1 MTLEKSGEIMKIRR
15 IASSLI
21 IAGMLTASFAACS
34 APQPNPS
41 PSASSTPTASKPAP
55 MTPAEAKLAFAK
67 IAKDSCFE
75 AQALGVVE
83 SSEDF
88 IVVALNKDE
97 AYKDYSAAY
106 LEYPSTYGLI
116 WELDAITACAD
127 YYTFSMA
134 EEAGQEAAIDVTFDE
149 NDSTFTTF
157 EDFGEFGT
165 SEYKF
170 TIVDGK
176 FATAQNLDP
185 KNERFI
191 TIRYGSITA
200 DDRAVVE
207 TAVEEFLAKD

>member
-1 MTLEKSGEIMKIRR
+1 MKI
-15 IASSLI
+15 AKLVSALVLS
-21 IAGMLTASFAACS
+21 GMLAAILSACS
-34 APQPNPS
+34 APAPNPS
-41 PSASSTPTASKPAP
+41 ASVSASSTPSATKPAP
-55 MTPAEAKLAFAK
+55 MTPAEAKLAFSK

-75 AQALGVVE
+75 AQKLGVVE

-88 IVVALNKDE
+88 IVVSLNKDE

-106 LEYPSTYGLI
+106 LDYPSTYGLI
-116 WELDAITACAD
+116 WELTAITACAD

-134 EEAGQEAAIDVTFDE
+134 EEAGQEADIDVTFDE
-149 NDSTFTTF
+149 NDSTYTTF

-165 SEYKF
+165 SNYKF

-176 FATAQNLDP
+176 FATAESLDP

-191 TIRYGSITA
+191 TIRYGSIKA

-207 TAVEEFLAKD
+207 TAVEEYLAKD

>member
-1 MTLEKSGEIMKIRR
+1 MKFAKV
-15 IASSLI
+15 ASAVVL
-21 IAGMLTASFAACS
+21 AGMLAASLTACS
-34 APQPNPS
+34 APQPNPT
-41 PSASSTPTASKPAP
+41 PSASSTPTATKPAA
-55 MTPAEAKLAFAK
+55 MTPAEAKLAFSK

-75 AQALGVVE
+75 AQKLGVVE

-106 LEYPSTYGLI
+106 LEYPNTYGLI

-134 EEAGQEAAIDVTFDE
+134 EEAGQEADIDVTFDE

-170 TIVDGK
+170 TIVDRK
-176 FATAQNLDP
+176 FATAENLDP

-191 TIRYGSITA
+191 AIRYGRITA

-207 TAVEEFLAKD
+207 TAVEEFLAKG

>member
-1 MTLEKSGEIMKIRR
+1 MKINR
-15 IASSLI
+15 IASILVV
-21 IAGMLTASFAACS
+21 AGMLVASLAACT
-34 APQPNPS
+34 APAPGPS
-41 PSASSTPTASKPAP
+41 PSASSTPSATKPAP
-55 MTPAEAKLAFAK
+55 MAPAEAKAAFAV

-75 AQALGVVE
+75 AQKLGVVE

-88 IVVALNKDE
+88 IVVSLNKDE

-106 LEYPSTYGLI
+106 LEYPSTFGLI
-116 WELDAITACAD
+116 WELTAITACAD

-176 FATAQNLDP
+176 FATAESLDP

-207 TAVEEFLAKD
+207 TAVEEFLAKG

>member
-1 MTLEKSGEIMKIRR
+1 MHFSR
-15 IASSLI
+15 IASVLVVT
-21 IAGMLTASFAACS
+21 GMLAASLAACS
-34 APQPNPS
+34 APEPGPS
-41 PSASSTPTASKPAP
+41 PSASSTPSATKPAP
-55 MTPAEAKLAFAK
+55 MTPAEAKAAFSV

-75 AQALGVVE
+75 AQKLGVVE

-88 IVVALNKDE
+88 TVVSLNKDE

-106 LEYPSTYGLI
+106 LEYPSTFGLI

-127 YYTFSMA
+127 YYTFSMS
-134 EEAGQEAAIDVTFDE
+134 EEAGQEAPIDVTFDE

-176 FATAQNLDP
+176 FATAENLDP

-207 TAVEEFLAKD
+207 TAVEEFLAKG

>member
-1 MTLEKSGEIMKIRR
+1 MNIGRV
-15 IASSLI
+15 ASVLVV
-21 IAGMLTASFAACS
+21 AGMLVTSLAACT
-34 APQPNPS
+34 APAPGPS
-41 PSASSTPTASKPAP
+41 PSASSTPTATKPAA
-55 MTPAEAKLAFAK
+55 MTPAEAKAAFAV

-75 AQALGVVE
+75 AQKLGVVE

-88 IVVALNKDE
+88 IVVSLNKDE

-106 LEYPSTYGLI
+106 LEYPSTFGLI
-116 WELDAITACAD
+116 WELTAITACAD

-134 EEAGQEAAIDVTFDE
+134 EEAGKEAEIDVTFDE
-149 NDSTFTTF
+149 TDSTFTTF

-165 SEYKF
+165 SNYKF

-176 FATAQNLDP
+176 FATAESLDP

-207 TAVEEFLAKD
+207 TAVEEFLAKG

>member
-1 MTLEKSGEIMKIRR
+1 MKFSR
-15 IASSLI
+15 IASSLV
-21 IAGMLTASFAACS
+21 IAGMLAASLTACS
-34 APQPNPS
+34 APQPDPS
-41 PSASSTPTASKPAP
+41 PSASSTPTASKPAA
-55 MTPAEAKLAFAK
+55 MTPAEAKLAFSK

-88 IVVALNKDE
+88 IVVALNKDD

-106 LEYPSTYGLI
+106 LEYPSTFGLI

-176 FATAQNLDP
+176 FATAESLDP

-207 TAVEEFLAKD
+207 TAVEEFLAKG

>member
-1 MTLEKSGEIMKIRR
+1 MNIGRV
-15 IASSLI
+15 ASVLVV
-21 IAGMLTASFAACS
+21 AGMLVTSLAACT
-34 APQPNPS
+34 APAPGPS
-41 PSASSTPTASKPAP
+41 PRASSTPTATKPAA
-55 MTPAEAKLAFAK
+55 MTPAEAKAAFAV

-75 AQALGVVE
+75 AQKLGVVE

-88 IVVALNKDE
+88 IVVSLNKDE

-106 LEYPSTYGLI
+106 LEYPSTFGLI
-116 WELDAITACAD
+116 WELTAITACAD

-134 EEAGQEAAIDVTFDE
+134 EEAGKEAEIDVTFDE
-149 NDSTFTTF
+149 TDSTFTTF

-165 SEYKF
+165 SNYKF

-176 FATAQNLDP
+176 FATAESLDP

-207 TAVEEFLAKD
+207 TAVEEFLAKG

>member
-1 MTLEKSGEIMKIRR
+1 LNISR
-15 IASSLI
+15 IASVLI
-21 IAGMLTASFAACS
+21 VTGMLAASLTACS
-34 APQPNPS
+34 APQPNPT
-41 PSASSTPTASKPAP
+41 PSASSTPTATKPAP
-55 MTPAEAKLAFAK
+55 MTPAKAKLAFAK

-75 AQALGVVE
+75 AQELGVVE

-88 IVVALNKDE
+88 IVVSLNKDE
-97 AYKDYSAAY
+97 AYKDFSAAY

-134 EEAGQEAAIDVTFDE
+134 EEAGQEADIDVTFDE
-149 NDSTFTTF
+149 NDSTYTTF

-176 FATAQNLDP
+176 FSTAKNLDP

>member
-1 MTLEKSGEIMKIRR
+1 MNIGKV
-15 IASSLI
+15 ASVLVV
-21 IAGMLTASFAACS
+21 AGMLVASLAACT
-34 APQPNPS
+34 APAPGPS
-41 PSASSTPTASKPAP
+41 PSASSTPTATKPAA
-55 MTPAEAKLAFAK
+55 MTPAEAKAAFAV

-75 AQALGVVE
+75 AQKLGVVE

-88 IVVALNKDE
+88 IVVSLNKDE

-106 LEYPSTYGLI
+106 LEYPSTFGLI
-116 WELDAITACAD
+116 WELTAITACAD

-134 EEAGQEAAIDVTFDE
+134 EEAGKEAEIDVTFDE
-149 NDSTFTTF
+149 TDSTFTTF

-165 SEYKF
+165 SNYKF

-176 FATAQNLDP
+176 FATAESLDP

-207 TAVEEFLAKD
+207 TAVEEFLAKG

>member
-1 MTLEKSGEIMKIRR
+1 MKLSR
-15 IASSLI
+15 IASLLV
-21 IAGMLTASFAACS
+21 IAGMLVASLTACS
-34 APQPNPS
+34 APQPNPT
-41 PSASSTPTASKPAP
+41 PSASSTPTATKPAP
-55 MTPAEAKLAFAK
+55 MTPAEAKLAFSK
-67 IAKDSCFE
+67 IAKESCFE

-176 FATAQNLDP
+176 FATAENLDP
-185 KNERFI
+185 KNERLI

>member
-1 MTLEKSGEIMKIRR
+1 MKIRR

-21 IAGMLTASFAACS
+21 IAGMLAASFAACS

-55 MTPAEAKLAFAK
+55 MTPAEAKVAFAK

-191 TIRYGSITA
+191 TIRYGSITT

>member
-1 MTLEKSGEIMKIRR
+1 LNISR
-15 IASSLI
+15 IASVLI
-21 IAGMLTASFAACS
+21 ATGMLAASLTACS
-34 APQPNPS
+34 APEPNPT
-41 PSASSTPTASKPAP
+41 PSASSTPTATKPAP
-55 MTPAEAKLAFAK
+55 MTPAEAKLAFSK

-75 AQALGVVE
+75 AQELGVVE

-88 IVVALNKDE
+88 IVVSLNKDE
-97 AYKDYSAAY
+97 AYKDFSAAY

-134 EEAGQEAAIDVTFDE
+134 EEAGQEADIDVTFDE
-149 NDSTFTTF
+149 NDSTYTTF

-176 FATAQNLDP
+176 FSTAENLDP

>member
-1 MTLEKSGEIMKIRR
+1 MKLSR
-15 IASSLI
+15 IASLLV
-21 IAGMLTASFAACS
+21 IAGMLVASLTACS
-34 APQPNPS
+34 APQPNPT
-41 PSASSTPTASKPAP
+41 PSASSPPTATKPAP
-55 MTPAEAKLAFAK
+55 MTPAEAKLAFSK
-67 IAKDSCFE
+67 IAKESCFE

-176 FATAQNLDP
+176 FATAENLDP
-185 KNERFI
+185 KNERLI

>member
-1 MTLEKSGEIMKIRR
+1 MNIGKV
-15 IASSLI
+15 ASVLVV
-21 IAGMLTASFAACS
+21 AGMLVASLAACT
-34 APQPNPS
+34 APAPGPS
-41 PSASSTPTASKPAP
+41 PSASSTPTATKPAA
-55 MTPAEAKLAFAK
+55 MTPAEAKAAFAV

-75 AQALGVVE
+75 AQKLGVVE

-88 IVVALNKDE
+88 IVVSLNKDE

-106 LEYPSTYGLI
+106 LEYPNTFGLI
-116 WELDAITACAD
+116 WELTAITACAD

-134 EEAGQEAAIDVTFDE
+134 EEAGKEAEIDVTFDE
-149 NDSTFTTF
+149 TDSTFTTF

-165 SEYKF
+165 SNYKF

-176 FATAQNLDP
+176 FATAESLDP

-207 TAVEEFLAKD
+207 TAVEEFLAKG

>member
-1 MTLEKSGEIMKIRR
+1 MKFNR
-15 IASSLI
+15 IASTLVV
-21 IAGMLTASFAACS
+21 AGMLVTSLAACT
-34 APQPNPS
+34 APAPGPS
-41 PSASSTPTASKPAP
+41 PSASSTPTATKPAA
-55 MTPAEAKLAFAK
+55 MTPAEAKAAFAV

-75 AQALGVVE
+75 AQKLGVVE

-88 IVVALNKDE
+88 IVVSLNKDE

-106 LEYPSTYGLI
+106 LEYPSTFGLI
-116 WELDAITACAD
+116 WELTAITACAD

-134 EEAGQEAAIDVTFDE
+134 EEAGQEADIDVTFDE

-176 FATAQNLDP
+176 FATAENLDP
-185 KNERFI
+185 KNERSI

-207 TAVEEFLAKD
+207 TAVEEFLAKG

>member
-1 MTLEKSGEIMKIRR
+1 MKIIR
-15 IASSLI
+15 IASTLAI
-21 IAGMLTASFAACS
+21 TGMLVASLAACS
-34 APQPNPS
+34 APAPSPS
-41 PSASSTPTASKPAP
+41 PSASSTPSATKPAA
-55 MTPAEAKLAFAK
+55 MTPAEAKAAFAV
-67 IAKDSCFE
+67 IAKESCFE
-75 AQALGVVE
+75 AQKLGVVE

-134 EEAGQEAAIDVTFDE
+134 EEAGQEADIDVTFDE
-149 NDSTFTTF
+149 NDATFTTF
-157 EDFGEFGT
+157 EDFGEYGT
-165 SEYKF
+165 SNYKF

-176 FATAQNLDP
+176 FSTAENLDTE
-185 KNERFI
+185 NERFI

-207 TAVEEFLAKD
+207 TAVEEYLAKD

>member
-1 MTLEKSGEIMKIRR
+1 MKISR
-15 IASSLI
+15 IASTL
-21 IAGMLTASFAACS
+21 ALTGMLVASLAACS
-34 APQPNPS
+34 TPAPSPS
-41 PSASSTPTASKPAP
+41 PSASSTPSATKPAA
-55 MTPAEAKLAFAK
+55 MTPAEAKSAFAV

-75 AQALGVVE
+75 AQKLGVVE

-134 EEAGQEAAIDVTFDE
+134 EEAGQEADIDVTFDE

-157 EDFGEFGT
+157 EDFGEYGT

-176 FATAQNLDP
+176 FATAENLDP
-185 KNERFI
+185 KNERLI

-207 TAVEEFLAKD
+207 TAVEEFLAKG

>member
-1 MTLEKSGEIMKIRR
+1 MKFNR
-15 IASSLI
+15 IASTLVV
-21 IAGMLTASFAACS
+21 AGMLVASLAACS
-34 APQPNPS
+34 APAPNPT
-41 PSASSTPTASKPAP
+41 PSASSTPTATKPAA
-55 MTPAEAKLAFAK
+55 MTPAEAKAAFAV

-75 AQALGVVE
+75 AQKLGVVE

-88 IVVALNKDE
+88 IVVSLNKDE

-106 LEYPSTYGLI
+106 LEYPSTFGLI
-116 WELDAITACAD
+116 WELTAITACAD

-134 EEAGQEAAIDVTFDE
+134 EEAGKEAEIDVTFDE
-149 NDSTFTTF
+149 TDSTFTTF

-165 SEYKF
+165 SNYKF

-176 FATAQNLDP
+176 FATAENLDP

-207 TAVEEFLAKD
+207 TAVEEFLAKG

>member
-1 MTLEKSGEIMKIRR
+1 MNIGRV
-15 IASSLI
+15 ASVLVV
-21 IAGMLTASFAACS
+21 AGMLVTSLAACT
-34 APQPNPS
+34 APAPGPS
-41 PSASSTPTASKPAP
+41 PRASSTPTATKPAA
-55 MTPAEAKLAFAK
+55 MTPAEAKAAFAV

-75 AQALGVVE
+75 AQKLGVVE

-88 IVVALNKDE
+88 IVVSLNKDE

-106 LEYPSTYGLI
+106 LEYPSTFGLI
-116 WELDAITACAD
+116 WELTAITACAD

-134 EEAGQEAAIDVTFDE
+134 EEAGKEAEIDVTFDE
-149 NDSTFTTF
+149 TDSTFTTF

-165 SEYKF
+165 SNYKF

-176 FATAQNLDP
+176 FATAENLDP

-207 TAVEEFLAKD
+207 TAVEEFLAKG

>member
-1 MTLEKSGEIMKIRR
+1 MKIAR
-15 IASSLI
+15 IAAALI
-21 IAGMLTASFAACS
+21 MAGMLTASVSACS
-34 APQPNPS
+34 VPTPDPT
-41 PSASSTPTASKPAP
+41 PSASSTPSATKPAP
-55 MTPAEAKLAFAK
+55 MTPAEAKLAFSK

-75 AQALGVVE
+75 AQKLGVVE

-88 IVVALNKDE
+88 TVVSLNKDE

-116 WELDAITACAD
+116 WELTAITTCAD

-134 EEAGQEAAIDVTFDE
+134 EEAGQEADIDVTFDE
-149 NDSTFTTF
+149 NDSTYTTF

-165 SEYKF
+165 SNYKF

-176 FATAQNLDP
+176 FATAESLDP
-185 KNERFI
+185 KNERLI
-191 TIRYGSITA
+191 TLRYGSITA

-207 TAVEEFLAKD
+207 TAVEEYLAKD

>member
-1 MTLEKSGEIMKIRR
+1 MKINR
-15 IASSLI
+15 IASILVV
-21 IAGMLTASFAACS
+21 AGMLVASLAACT
-34 APQPNPS
+34 APAPGPS
-41 PSASSTPTASKPAP
+41 PSASSTPSATKPAP
-55 MTPAEAKLAFAK
+55 MAPAEAKAAFAV

-75 AQALGVVE
+75 AQKLGVVE

-88 IVVALNKDE
+88 IVVSLNKDE

-106 LEYPSTYGLI
+106 LEYPSTFGLI
-116 WELDAITACAD
+116 WELTAITACAD

-134 EEAGQEAAIDVTFDE
+134 EEAGKEADIDVTFDE

-176 FATAQNLDP
+176 FSTAENLDP

>member
-1 MTLEKSGEIMKIRR
+1 MKLSR
-15 IASSLI
+15 IASLLV
-21 IAGMLTASFAACS
+21 IAGMLVASLPACI
-34 APQPNPS
+34 APPPNPT
-41 PSASSTPTASKPAP
+41 PSARATPTASKPAP
-55 MTPAEAKLAFAK
+55 MTPAEAKLAFSK
-67 IAKDSCFE
+67 IAKESCFE

-176 FATAQNLDP
+176 FATAENLDP
-185 KNERFI
+185 KNERLI